1 MGFIKYLLLAV
12 FLLAGCTSVLE
23 QNYSKKSLEELLPL
37 AEQSDAEAQ
46 YRLGEM
52 YRSGEEPQYNE
63 FDEEY
68 YSGKGV
74 RRDDQSAVK
83 WFRKAAEQGHAEAQ
97 VRLGGMYYYSGGV
110 PRDYQ
115 EALKWFRKAAEQGLA
130 QAQFSSGSMYYKGE
144 GVPQDYQQAAK
155 WYRRAAEQGL
165 ARAQYNLG
173 SSYNFGEGV
182 PNDYVLAIKWYNLS
196 AAQGDKGAAEA
207 RDKLAKKMN
216 TSQIQEAQRLARN
229 FKPKKEN
236 PKK

>member
-12 FLLAGCTSVLE
+12 FLLAGCTSVFE
-23 QNYSKKSLEELLPL
+23 QDYSKKSLEELLPL

-52 YRSGEEPQYNE
+52 YRSGEDPQYNE

-68 YSGKGV
+68 YSGEGV

-173 SSYNFGEGV
+173 SNYNFGEGV
-182 PNDYVLAIKWYNLS
+182 PKDYVLAIKWYNLS